1 MQNMA
6 SYDLR
11 KLIVGQMYRGISQK
25 SKGLRTIST
34 NSLRRPYDYRAAILR
49 FISKCIGTPY
59 GQRTGSV
66 RYLRTICGDIR
77 LPYDRLAF
85 LYENVDKW
93 QIKKSHD
100 ARMNCKHIRR
110 SPRSHT
116 MSKNS

>member
-1 MQNMA
+1 MQKNG
-6 SYDLR
+6 
-11 KLIVGQMYRGISQK
+11 IVRSSQA
-25 SKGLRTIST
+25 
-34 NSLRRPYDYRAAILR
+34 NRRPNVTKASVRSPRDSVRYPLTVCGDPTTTVRPPCVLYQR
-49 FISKCIGTPY
+49 IGTLY

-100 ARMNCKHIRR
+100 ARMNC
-110 SPRSHT
+110 
-116 MSKNS
+116 